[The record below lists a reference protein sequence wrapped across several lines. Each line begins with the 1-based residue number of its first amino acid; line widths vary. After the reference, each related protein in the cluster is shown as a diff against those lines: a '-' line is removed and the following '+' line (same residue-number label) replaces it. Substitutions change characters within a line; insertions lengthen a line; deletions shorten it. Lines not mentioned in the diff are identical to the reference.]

1 VGLWTR
7 TRAEP
12 YSRTPLKSNYSGKAK
27 LLQRTTPTPMAVVS
41 VAVAMAMMVKPTT
54 AIATPHHRTTNAN
67 ETTTT
72 KTEIE
77 FTTRKRMR
85 MERSIPKLART
96 RTTRTRTRTL
106 SRTPKLVGS
115 AHRGVLR
122 PVPVRSVGAGR
133 VIMVLAVVVGGA
145 LDKTRGCI
153 QMRMRGGRGRNRRV
167 PKVSRSR
174 WS

>member
-7 TRAEP
+7 NRAEP

-27 LLQRTTPTPMAVVS
+27 LLQRTTPTPMVL
-41 VAVAMAMMVKPTT
+41 VAVAMMVKPT
-54 AIATPHHRTTNAN
+54 IATPHHRTTN
-67 ETTTT
+67 ETTKTE
-72 KTEIE
+72 TEIE

-96 RTTRTRTRTL
+96 RTRTRIL

-122 PVPVRSVGAGR
+122 PVPVGSVGAGR
-133 VIMVLAVVVGGA
+133 VIMVLAQVVGGA

-153 QMRMRGGRGRNRRV
+153 RMRMRGRGRSRRV
-167 PKVSRSR
+167 PKVGRSR